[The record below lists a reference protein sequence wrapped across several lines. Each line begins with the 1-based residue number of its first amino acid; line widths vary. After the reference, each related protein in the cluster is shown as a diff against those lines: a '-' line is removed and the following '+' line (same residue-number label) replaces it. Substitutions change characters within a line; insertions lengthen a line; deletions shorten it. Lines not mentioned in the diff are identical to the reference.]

1 MIEVPVL
8 SFNGSKYDI
17 NLMKQYL
24 HKSLADINETVSFA
38 IKKANSYMALK
49 TQHFKFLDIR
59 SYLAPNYSYAAFIA
73 AYKCTLNKGYFPYDY
88 LNDYNKL
95 NETKLPPHEAFF
107 NKLKNKNIT
116 DEEYKVC
123 VDAWNDNNMQTF
135 KDFLEWYNNL
145 DVIPFVEAVEK
156 MKLFYQERN

>member
-1 MIEVPVL
+1 MVEVPVL

-24 HKSLADINETVSFA
+24 HKSLSDINETVSFA

-59 SYLAPNYSYAAFIA
+59 SYLAPNYSYEAFIK

-116 DEEYKVC
+116 DAEYKIC
-123 VDAWNDNNMQTF
+123 VDAWNDNNMKTF
-135 KDFLEWYNNL
+135 KKRFH
-145 DVIPFVEAVEK
+145 I
-156 MKLFYQERN
+156 

>member
-1 MIEVPVL
+1 
-8 SFNGSKYDI
+8 
-17 NLMKQYL
+17 
-24 HKSLADINETVSFA
+24 
-38 IKKANSYMALK
+38 MALK

-116 DEEYKVC
+116 DEEYKIC
-123 VDAWNDNNMQTF
+123 VDAWNENNMQTF

-145 DVIPFVEAVEK
+145 DE
-156 MKLFYQERN
+156 LFPSSCVP